1 MTRPA
6 SVDALLAIHPDLL
19 LRELELL
26 DGSVQGAV
34 FGPAGDDGEFESS
47 LYRYVLWRIW
57 GRGGRYLVAL
67 MLNPST
73 ATHLDDDNTVD
84 RMTTRAFR
92 LGYDGLI
99 VVNAFAWRDTL
110 PRDMRQAVDPIG
122 PANDDAVDLVVDE
135 GQLVICG
142 WGANGDH
149 LGRAPAMARR
159 LEARGVALH
168 CLGRVAS
175 GHPEHPLYLSFS
187 RKPVPWS
194 TSFLTR

>member
-1 MTRPA
+1 MIRPGSA
-6 SVDALLAIHPDLL
+6 DALLASFPDLVI
-19 LRELELL
+19 RELELL

-34 FGPAGDDGEFESS
+34 FGPTAPGADIDTS
-47 LYRYVLWRIW
+47 LYRYLLWRIW
-57 GRGGRYLVAL
+57 RPGGRYLVAL

-73 ATHLDDDNTVD
+73 ATHLDDDNTID

-110 PRDMRQAVDPIG
+110 PKDMRQATDPVG
-122 PANDDAVDLVVDE
+122 PANDLAIDLAMDE
-135 GQLVICG
+135 SALVICG

-149 LGRAPAMARR
+149 LGRAPALAAR
-159 LEARGVALH
+159 LEARGVQLN
-168 CLGRVAS
+168 CLGTITS

-187 RKPVPWS
+187 RKPQPWS
-194 TSFLTR
+194 TSSLRR